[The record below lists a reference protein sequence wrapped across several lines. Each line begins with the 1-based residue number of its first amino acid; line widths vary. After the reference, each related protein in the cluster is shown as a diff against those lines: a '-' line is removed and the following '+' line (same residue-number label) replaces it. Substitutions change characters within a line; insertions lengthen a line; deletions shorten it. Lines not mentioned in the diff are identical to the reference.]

1 MFQFPTER
9 VGRGAFGYGKVVFLF
24 GIRNDDVMDAL
35 PAPDSPS
42 PLNSK
47 KAGAVLESFISS
59 CFFSSLDFSL
69 RRGGRDV
76 ELEGWEFARGEGSRV
91 KEVCWGMGR
100 GGSPPTLICIFQVN
114 CLLGRERWVEITG
127 H

>member
-24 GIRNDDVMDAL
+24 GIRNDDVMDTL

-76 ELEGWEFARGEGSRV
+76 ELEGWEFA
-91 KEVCWGMGR
+91 KEVKGAELRRFAGEWGGEAAH
-100 GGSPPTLICIFQVN
+100 P
-114 CLLGRERWVEITG
+114 LLSVSFK
-127 H
+127 